1 MIDVIE
7 LFCAVDDFCN
17 ELQEK
22 ILAKLLPE
30 QAYQRRRTPQLCD
43 SEIMAITIAFQTSGY
58 RTFKQFYMAM
68 QIGMKHLFPKMP
80 SYNRFIELMPRILLQ
95 MLMFLY
101 TQTGNL
107 TGVSF
112 IDSTPL
118 RVCKIKRSKRNKVFK
133 GLATY
138 GKSTVGWFYGF
149 KLHIVI
155 NDVGE
160 LLAFKVTTA
169 NVDDRAPV
177 DDLTKHIIGKCM
189 ADKGY
194 LSKKLFEK
202 LFERGLQLV
211 TTIKAN
217 MKNKLMPMIDKILLR
232 KRSLIET
239 VKDQLKNVCHAEH
252 TRHRSQLNFMVN
264 IISSLIAYA
273 RQPKK
278 PRMNFDYSQVMDLKL
293 KNKVLAL

>member
-17 ELQEK
+17 EIQEK

-95 MLMFLY
+95 MLMFPY
-101 TQTGNL
+101 THTGNL

-112 IDSTPL
+112 IDSTSL

-239 VKDQLKNVCHAEH
+239 VNDQLKNVCHAEH
-252 TRHRSQLNFMVN
+252 TRHRS
-264 IISSLIAYA
+264 SLISWLISY
-273 RQPKK
+273 RP
-278 PRMNFDYSQVMDLKL
+278 
-293 KNKVLAL
+293 